1 MLTKCD
7 LVDKEVV
14 EKYVVCA
21 QSLSEGCAC
30 SLTVVCSFVCRLL
43 SPDGDEL
50 VAALDASTDSR
61 FKKLNKAFGSL
72 VRRWWLILD
81 PEAPPKLTLKCF
93 SDR

>member
-14 EKYVVCA
+14 EKYVCVCIA
-21 QSLSEGCAC
+21 LCSGCL
-30 SLTVVCSFVCRLL
+30 LTVVWSFVCRLL

-72 VRRWWLILD
+72 VRRWWLM
-81 PEAPPKLTLKCF
+81 KQHQN
-93 SDR
+93 